1 MSPIL
6 LFFIEEAYYKTH
18 FLKMVQSA

>member
-6 LFFIEEAYYKTH
+6 LFFIEETYYKTH